1 MQTLLFTV
9 IGLVLGS
16 LPLAWW
22 LGRAVLH
29 VDPRDFGPDHN
40 PGAGNV
46 WRAGGWRVG
55 LPAGALDVGK
65 ATLAVQIA
73 QTAGLSGWRLLP
85 VAIAP
90 VVGHAFSPFL
100 GFRGGKGV
108 ACTFGA
114 WIGLA
119 GPLGGLTL
127 AVCFALFYAAQGTDA
142 WTNVLGTG
150 LFALVLVVVGAG
162 GALVATAGAHL
173 LLLASTSRSELR
185 AAPRPRWVRPAP

>member
-1 MQTLLFTV
+1 M
-9 IGLVLGS
+9 
-16 LPLAWW
+16 
-22 LGRAVLH
+22 
-29 VDPRDFGPDHN
+29 
-40 PGAGNV
+40 
-46 WRAGGWRVG
+46 
-55 LPAGALDVGK
+55 
-65 ATLAVQIA
+65 
-73 QTAGLSGWRLLP
+73 
-85 VAIAP
+85 
-90 VVGHAFSPFL
+90 
-100 GFRGGKGV
+100 
-108 ACTFGA
+108 
-114 WIGLA
+114 A